1 MFVPACHCLAS
12 RLTDNVKVETQLG
25 HKLFSKV
32 VLDPTQ
38 KEFVTLSPE
47 AFTIREAQNEEAVW
61 NALEQA
67 VAVAKLVEPPLPF
80 PNVITALISA
90 DISPCTS
97 PSDASISILRFSR
110 SCLY

>member
-1 MFVPACHCLAS
+1 M
-12 RLTDNVKVETQLG
+12 KVETQLG

-80 PNVITALISA
+80 PTVITALISA